1 MKSNNKGEDSRL
13 TLSKSCID
21 SPSETKKSSSLND
34 DDCLICRISKIRHE
48 RPDIVK
54 CYFTTDKQQQ
64 QKIKLATLLTGIKFD
79 KEIVDYLNDPTVRE
93 FVFSD

>member
-1 MKSNNKGEDSRL
+1 M
-13 TLSKSCID
+13 
-21 SPSETKKSSSLND
+21 ND

-48 RPDIVK
+48 RRDIVK
-54 CYFTTDKQQQ
+54 WYFSSDKPQQE
-64 QKIKLATLLTGIKFD
+64 KIKLATLLTGIKFD

>member
-1 MKSNNKGEDSRL
+1 MKSNSKGEDSRL

-54 CYFTTDKQQQ
+54 WYFSSDKPQQE
-64 QKIKLATLLTGIKFD
+64 KIKLATLLTGIKFD